1 MSALFL
7 AEALAFPF
15 GCRTDLTILL
25 TPVKAQAFFCF
36 DNIHSTG
43 VNVNME
49 IAKFVLSCVGSFISV
64 SAFFMGIWKAYSK
77 KMEDKIKAIQ
87 QQADEKTKEAEAH
100 AQTEIDKVRE
110 GSIAKSEKL
119 EKRIAALEKNVSDLQ
134 RDVNLNLGQ
143 RLSNIEG
150 EMKGMNNILKQIQG
164 WFINNTPRG

>member
-1 MSALFL
+1 
-7 AEALAFPF
+7 
-15 GCRTDLTILL
+15 
-25 TPVKAQAFFCF
+25 
-36 DNIHSTG
+36 
-43 VNVNME
+43 ME
-49 IAKFVLSCVGSFISV
+49 IAKFVLTCVGSFISV

-77 KMEDKIKAIQ
+77 KTDDKIKAIQ
-87 QQADEKTKEAEAH
+87 AQADEKTKEAEAH
-100 AQTEIDKVRE
+100 AQAEIDKVRE